1 MKLKLLTFVLMGLVV
16 VPGIRAEQTTKAVAH
31 RGYWKCEGSAE
42 NSLTSLQ
49 RAYDAG
55 CWGSELDI
63 WLTADGKLVVNHD
76 PKTLDGLVIE
86 KTDFETVT
94 KSKLK
99 NGETI
104 PSLETYL
111 KAGKELKPMILV
123 LELKTQSTP
132 ERNREIAQKVV
143 AMVKAMEMEE
153 QVEYIAFS
161 NLVGTELI
169 RFAPNAKVAYLEG
182 DKTPAQLKELGYTGL
197 DYHLGVLK
205 EHDNWIREA
214 HELGLTVNVWTVN
227 KADDLQYFI
236 DHKADFIT
244 TNEPELLL
252 DLLKGAK

>member
-169 RFAPNAKVAYLEG
+169 RLAPNAKVAYLEG

-252 DLLKGAK
+252 DILKGAK